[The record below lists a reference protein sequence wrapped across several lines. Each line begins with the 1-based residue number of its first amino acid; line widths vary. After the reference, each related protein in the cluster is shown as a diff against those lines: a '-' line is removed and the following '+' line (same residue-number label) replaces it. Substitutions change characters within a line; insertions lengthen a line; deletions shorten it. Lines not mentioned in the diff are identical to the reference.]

1 MDFSFFEKMADADG
15 YITDPAQIDVILAY
29 LKENY
34 DSKLN
39 NYTYQLTVVNIE
51 AVFCNKNIVI
61 LPYNKLEIRSAKLLK
76 LKING
81 DNYLGFYYVTPHD
94 VSKVEW
100 LLSVNEKSFYCAH
113 CNGIGNSAQN
123 IKTMFKE
130 YVKKIANLKTVEFE
144 KEVLHE
150 MV

>member
-1 MDFSFFEKMADADG
+1 MADADG

-34 DSKLN
+34 DYQKN
-39 NYTYQLTVVNIE
+39 NYTNKLSVVNIE
-51 AVFCNKNIVI
+51 AVFYNKNIVI
-61 LPYNKLEIRSAKLLK
+61 LPYGKLEIISAKLLK
-76 LKING
+76 LKIKEEK
-81 DNYLGFYYVTPHD
+81 YLSFYYVTPHD
-94 VSKVEW
+94 VSNSEW
-100 LLSVNEKSFYCAH
+100 LLSVNEDSFYSVH

-130 YVKKIANLKTVEFE
+130 YVKKVANLKTVKFE